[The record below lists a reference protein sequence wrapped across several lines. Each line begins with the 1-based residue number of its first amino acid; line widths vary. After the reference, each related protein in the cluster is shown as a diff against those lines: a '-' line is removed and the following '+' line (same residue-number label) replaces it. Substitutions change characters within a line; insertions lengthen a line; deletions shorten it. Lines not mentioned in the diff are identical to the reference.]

1 MASPAVLIF
10 DDELGF
16 LFALSE
22 ELGKRAI
29 AAYPALTLKETE
41 SLIVR
46 LRLRPAL
53 LVLNCRRRGACA
65 FADAV
70 GKQRRDLKIV
80 ALVSG
85 SSSCQNCADRVV
97 AQLRDPEDKFPGRIP
112 HCADVIEDLLREHL
126 GRTHG
131 AATR

>member
-22 ELGKRAI
+22 ELGKRGI

-41 SLIVR
+41 SLIAR

-53 LVLNCRRRGACA
+53 LVINCRRRGACA

-85 SSSCQNCADRVV
+85 ASSCQSCGERVA
-97 AQLRDPEDKFPGRIP
+97 AQLRDPEDKVPERIP
-112 HCADVIEDLLREHL
+112 YCAELIEDLLRERP
-126 GRTHG
+126 GRTRG
-131 AATR
+131 AGSR

>member
-1 MASPAVLIF
+1 MASLAVLIF

-22 ELGKRAI
+22 ELGKRGI
-29 AAYPALTLKETE
+29 SAYPARTLKETE
-41 SLIVR
+41 SLVAR

-53 LVLNCRRRGACA
+53 LVVNCRRRGACA
-65 FADAV
+65 FADAL

-80 ALVSG
+80 ALVAATSLCRG
-85 SSSCQNCADRVV
+85 CADRVM
-97 AQLRDPEDKFPGRIP
+97 AQLRDPEDKSPERIP
-112 HCADVIEDLLREHL
+112 HCADVIEDLLRKRS

-131 AATR
+131 AAGR